1 MPHTRRLSSLLVPAR
16 AIGAAAIFVLIVLVG
31 VVAGIFLEC
40 LDAVAMVITH
50 WAIRRRR

>member
-1 MPHTRRLSSLLVPAR
+1 MPLTSRLSSLLRPAR
-16 AIGAAAIFVLIVLVG
+16 AIGAAATFVLIIVVG